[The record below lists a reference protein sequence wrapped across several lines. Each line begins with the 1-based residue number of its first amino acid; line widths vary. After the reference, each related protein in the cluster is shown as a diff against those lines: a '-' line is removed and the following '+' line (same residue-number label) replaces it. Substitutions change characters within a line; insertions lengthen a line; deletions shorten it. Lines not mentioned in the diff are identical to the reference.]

1 MIYDPSIL
9 QDYTEA
15 FKQHSN
21 SRFLD
26 LFQSRYVHSLIV
38 SLTRNEKNIAFLVV
52 APFPLKTRLI
62 SLLYQ
67 LKWFRLELGWCYW
80 YSLEGTMPLLL
91 IQALY
96 SMKLVI
102 KLMDFRIASIVNNNI
117 KKIAERVI
125 WITGLWQVFQLVL
138 GLYQWLSSRYLT
150 LNNCRMNQVSWLT
163 HF

>member
-96 SMKLVI
+96 SMKLVT
-102 KLMDFRIASIVNNNI
+102 KLRDFRIASIVNNNI
-117 KKIAERVI
+117 KK
-125 WITGLWQVFQLVL
+125 
-138 GLYQWLSSRYLT
+138 
-150 LNNCRMNQVSWLT
+150 NCRKGDMDHWLMTGFSTSIGTISMAIIQVLDT
-163 HF
+163 

>member
-67 LKWFRLELGWCYW
+67 LKWFRLELGWCYS
-80 YSLEGTMPLLL
+80 YSLEETMPLLL
-91 IQALY
+91 IQVLY

-102 KLMDFRIASIVNNNI
+102 KLRDFRITSINNNNI
-117 KKIAERVI
+117 KKLKKGWYGSLAYDR
-125 WITGLWQVFQLVL
+125 FF
-138 GLYQWLSSRYLT
+138 
-150 LNNCRMNQVSWLT
+150 N
-163 HF
+163 